1 MAYCLQLC
9 STVSFLAMPADDP
22 ETRLKL
28 LEDRVA
34 KLQRALY
41 YLVWRRGGFGDHCI
55 HCGSA
60 YPKHE
65 ERCKAAEIE
74 ELVR

>member
-1 MAYCLQLC
+1 
-9 STVSFLAMPADDP
+9 MPRTTATGSDP
-22 ETRLKL
+22 EARLKL

-55 HCGSA
+55 HCGSV

-65 ERCKAAEIE
+65 PRCKAAEVE
-74 ELVR
+74 DLVR

>member
-1 MAYCLQLC
+1 MSS
-9 STVSFLAMPADDP
+9 STDP
-22 ETRLKL
+22 DARLKL

-34 KLQRALY
+34 QLQRAVY

-65 ERCKAAEIE
+65 ARCKAAEVE
-74 ELVR
+74 ALVR

>member
-1 MAYCLQLC
+1 
-9 STVSFLAMPADDP
+9 MPTSSADP

-41 YLVWRRGGFGDHCI
+41 YLIWRRGGFGDPCI

>member
-1 MAYCLQLC
+1 
-9 STVSFLAMPADDP
+9 MPPSPGQDADA
-22 ETRLKL
+22 RLKQV
-28 LEDRVA
+28 EDRIA
-34 KLQRALY
+34 KLQRAVY

-65 ERCKAAEIE
+65 ARCKAAEVE
-74 ELVR
+74 DRVR

>member
-1 MAYCLQLC
+1 MSRTDQPG
-9 STVSFLAMPADDP
+9 SDP
-22 ETRLKL
+22 EARLRL

-65 ERCKAAEIE
+65 PRCKAAEVE
-74 ELVR
+74 DLVR

>member
-1 MAYCLQLC
+1 
-9 STVSFLAMPADDP
+9 MPRPNAPGSDP
-22 ETRLKL
+22 EARLKL

-65 ERCKAAEIE
+65 ARCKAAEVE
-74 ELVR
+74 DLVR

>member
-1 MAYCLQLC
+1 MSRTDQPG
-9 STVSFLAMPADDP
+9 SDP
-22 ETRLKL
+22 EARLRL

-65 ERCKAAEIE
+65 SRCKAAEIE
-74 ELVR
+74 DLVR

>member
-1 MAYCLQLC
+1 
-9 STVSFLAMPADDP
+9 MPTSADDS
-22 ETRLKL
+22 ETRLRL
-28 LEDRVA
+28 LEDRIT
-34 KLQRALY
+34 KLQRAVY

-65 ERCKAAEIE
+65 QRCKAAEIE

>member
-1 MAYCLQLC
+1 MSQ
-9 STVSFLAMPADDP
+9 PARPGSDP
-22 ETRLKL
+22 EARLKL

-34 KLQRALY
+34 KLQRGLY

-65 ERCKAAEIE
+65 ARCKAAEVE
-74 ELVR
+74 DLVR

>member
-1 MAYCLQLC
+1 
-9 STVSFLAMPADDP
+9 MPADDP
-22 ETRLKL
+22 EIRLKL

-60 YPKHE
+60 YPNHE